1 MAPSAGQERK
11 AADTSPL
18 PESGGTLPLRAHHAA
33 PAAGGSFPK
42 ADGSGYWDGYA
53 DGIRD
58 PAALSKTQNG
68 QRPASKPEGQQKSI
82 KRINSGAYWDA
93 EQWDPDQRVYV
104 GAEAGLKNHL
114 QAVDPCKDAADVW
127 RVWAGGL
134 ASLALGYGEAAGPP
148 IDLKLRDPDDKT
160 KLQDLYEILDE
171 SVGSGSFGIVRRCK
185 HKGTDTGCVIK
196 TVRKDAAGERYRAL
210 LVDRRLGEKLLRMS
224 KEAKHPNIAVY
235 LDVLEGATNFYVIME
250 ELTGAELMDQ
260 VEELFPV
267 TEAYLQ
273 KVMVEILRALAHL
286 HDVVGLLHRDV
297 KLSNFRFRSKAEDA
311 PLALLDFG
319 FAMSLGEA
327 WDGAVCGTLMFM
339 APEVV
344 GARASA
350 PYLAAMDLW
359 AAGVILYVLLTGDS
373 PANEEE
379 VRRLGRGGSEAGLV
393 LSKALAATELK
404 AASAESLQLLKQLLV
419 LDPSQRTTAEQA
431 LKHPWFSTNG
441 EQHKVNV
448 PSSKYRLARS
458 ASRNSEVLTPKAW
471 SQLGEKSA
479 KKLDLPQTFAP
490 LERIVSE
497 GVDEIK
503 D

>member
-1 MAPSAGQERK
+1 
-11 AADTSPL
+11 
-18 PESGGTLPLRAHHAA
+18 
-33 PAAGGSFPK
+33 
-42 ADGSGYWDGYA
+42 
-53 DGIRD
+53 
-58 PAALSKTQNG
+58 
-68 QRPASKPEGQQKSI
+68 
-82 KRINSGAYWDA
+82 
-93 EQWDPDQRVYV
+93 
-104 GAEAGLKNHL
+104 
-114 QAVDPCKDAADVW
+114 
-127 RVWAGGL
+127 
-134 ASLALGYGEAAGPP
+134 
-148 IDLKLRDPDDKT
+148 
-160 KLQDLYEILDE
+160 
-171 SVGSGSFGIVRRCK
+171 
-185 HKGTDTGCVIK
+185 
-196 TVRKDAAGERYRAL
+196 
-210 LVDRRLGEKLLRMS
+210 MS

-235 LDVLEGATNFYVIME
+235 LDVLEGAMNFYVIME

-297 KLSNFRFRSKAEDA
+297 KLSNFRFRSKAENA

-404 AASAESLQLLKQLLV
+404 VASAESLQLLQQLLV
-419 LDPSQRTTAEQA
+419 LDPSERATAEQA
-431 LKHPWFSTNG
+431 LQHPWFSTDG
-441 EQHKVNV
+441 EKHKVNV

-458 ASRNSEVLTPKAW
+458 ASRNSEVLTPRAW
-471 SQLGEKSA
+471 SQIGEKST
-479 KKLDLPQTFAP
+479 KKLDLPQSFAP

>member
-1 MAPSAGQERK
+1 MQE
-11 AADTSPL
+11 
-18 PESGGTLPLRAHHAA
+18 
-33 PAAGGSFPK
+33 
-42 ADGSGYWDGYA
+42 
-53 DGIRD
+53 
-58 PAALSKTQNG
+58 
-68 QRPASKPEGQQKSI
+68 QQKSGW

-114 QAVDPCKDAADVW
+114 QAVDPSNDAADIW

-134 ASLALGYGEAAGPP
+134 TSVVLGCSEAAGPP
-148 IDLKLRDPDDKT
+148 IDLKMRDPNDKT
-160 KLQDLYEILDE
+160 KLQDLYELLDE

-185 HKGTDTGCVIK
+185 HRGTGLECVIK

-210 LVDRRLGEKLLRMS
+210 LVDRCLGEKLLRMS

-235 LDVLEGATNFYVIME
+235 LDMLEGAKNFYVIME

-260 VEELFPV
+260 VEELFPM

-273 KVMVEILRALAHL
+273 HVMIEILQALAHL
-286 HDVVGLLHRDV
+286 HRVVGLLHRDV
-297 KLSNFRFRSKAEDA
+297 KLSNFRFRSKAEDSR
-311 PLALLDFG
+311 LALLDFG
-319 FAMSLGEA
+319 FAMSVGEE

-344 GARASA
+344 GAKAAA
-350 PYLAAMDLW
+350 PHLAAMDLW

-379 VRRLGRGGSEAGLV
+379 VRRLGRGGSEADEV
-393 LSKALAATELK
+393 LRKALAAKELK
-404 AASAESLQLLKQLLV
+404 EASAESLALLQQLLV
-419 LDPSQRTTAEQA
+419 LDPAKRATAEQA
-431 LKHPWFSTNG
+431 LHHQWFSTDG
-441 EQHKVNV
+441 EKHKVNV
-448 PSSKYRLARS
+448 PTSKYRLTRS

-471 SQLGEKSA
+471 SQTGERVA
-479 KKLDLPQTFAP
+479 RKLELPQSFTP